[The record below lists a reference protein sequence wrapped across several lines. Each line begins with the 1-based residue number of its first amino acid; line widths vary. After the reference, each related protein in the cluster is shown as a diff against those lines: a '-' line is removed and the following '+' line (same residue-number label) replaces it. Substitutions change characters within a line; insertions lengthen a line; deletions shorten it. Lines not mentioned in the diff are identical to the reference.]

1 MKTTITWDKNVKFTG
16 VTPDGHSVDIDG
28 PPEAGGANEG
38 MRPMELI
45 LMGVG
50 ACSAFDVMSIL
61 QKSRQNVTACRC
73 EVSATRADEIP
84 KVFTDIHLHFIVAG
98 PAEPG
103 LSEKHVA
110 RAIKL
115 SAEKYCSAS
124 IMLAKAANVTHSYE
138 ILTD

>member
-1 MKTTITWDKNVKFTG
+1 MKTTITWEKNVKFTG
-16 VTPDGHSVDIDG
+16 ATPDGHRVHIDG
-28 PPEAGGANEG
+28 PLEAGGANEG

-61 QKSRQNVTACRC
+61 QKSRQNVTDCRC

-84 KVFTDIHLHFIVAG
+84 RVFTDVHLHFIVAG
-98 PAEPG
+98 PD

-138 ILTD
+138 VLAE

>member
-1 MKTTITWDKNVKFTG
+1 MKTTITWEKNVKFTG
-16 VTPDGHSVDIDG
+16 VTPDGHQVQIDG

-61 QKSRQNVTACRC
+61 QKSRQNVTDCRC

-84 KVFTDIHLHFIVAG
+84 RVFTDVHLHFIVAG
-98 PAEPG
+98 PD

-124 IMLAKAANVTHSYE
+124 IMLAKAANVTHSHE
-138 ILTD
+138 LLAE